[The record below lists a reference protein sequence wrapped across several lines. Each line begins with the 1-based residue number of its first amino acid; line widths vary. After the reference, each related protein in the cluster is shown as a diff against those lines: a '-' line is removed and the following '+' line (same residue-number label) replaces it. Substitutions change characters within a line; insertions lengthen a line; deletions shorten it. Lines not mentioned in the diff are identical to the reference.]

1 MALTK
6 VSAGVLNIDDLY
18 GFRNRL
24 INGDMQIDQRNAGAN
39 VTITLNGTG
48 VANSQFVTDRWY
60 VYGYNISGDFDVV
73 ANTQQFS
80 DHPLAGSNGKC
91 LRIVITTGDTPN
103 TANVDFLS
111 FLQRIEG
118 ANCWDLYNSPTTLSF
133 WVKTNVTGTYGI
145 QIRANG
151 NTDGLQNPN
160 FWTTFQVTQAGIW
173 QYITKNIPA
182 QTLSTIR
189 SDNGTGYTL
198 HINLV
203 SGLNANFDASIANLN
218 NTWFR
223 YNSDGVA
230 STALTNTFASTAGNY
245 FQITDVQMEK
255 GSNPT
260 PFERLPVTTELQ
272 MCQRY
277 FQRIAGNAN
286 NGYENFAT
294 AVAYSS
300 GSSSFRFQ
308 IYLPVVMRTV
318 PSFSQVGNFVLL
330 GVVSGSVSGMS
341 LADSGGNPIVGMG
354 FASPS
359 AGSAGQVSILRGNND
374 TTAAMLFSAEL

>member
-18 GFRNRL
+18 GFRNRV

-60 VYGYNISGDFDVV
+60 VYGYNTSGDFDVV

-103 TANVDFLS
+103 TANIDFLS
-111 FLQRIEG
+111 FLQRVEG

-151 NTDGLQNPN
+151 NTDDLQNPN

-173 QYITKNIPA
+173 QYITKNVPA

-189 SDNGTGYTL
+189 SDNGTGYSL

-245 FQITDVQMEK
+245 FQLTDVQMEK

-260 PFERLPVTTELQ
+260 PFERLPFTTELAL
-272 MCQRY
+272 CQRY
-277 FQRIAGNAN
+277 FEKSYNQGNSPGATVSNGAVFGIRGNGSGVSSVLFKTTKRTSPTVTIYSSVTGTSGKVRNAN
-286 NGYENFAT
+286 SGADENGTVGFISDNGFNCSPAT
-294 AVAYSS
+294 SNISDVYY
-300 GSSSFRFQ
+300 FQ
-308 IYLPVVMRTV
+308 YTV
-318 PSFSQVGNFVLL
+318 E
-330 GVVSGSVSGMS
+330 
-341 LADSGGNPIVGMG
+341 
-354 FASPS
+354 
-359 AGSAGQVSILRGNND
+359 
-374 TTAAMLFSAEL
+374 AEL